1 MADVV
6 NISGEINGAEGDL
19 HKIQNSGQTNPNV
32 QVPAGSYKVSVAILH
47 HGKPG
52 NEYPIGQ
59 FLQRIYIFEDVEK
72 MGITGWIEMI
82 DPYNINPYYKTMTVE
97 DTTAFTLQTREM
109 FTSIAPRYDF
119 LNRLLSVGQDKYWR
133 QRAIDL
139 LDPMEN
145 ERILD
150 VATGTGDMVIEVA
163 KRNLSVQIFGIDF
176 SQRMLDLGRI
186 KIARNGYNQAVSL
199 QIGSGECLPFADES
213 FDGVICAFGIRNFGD
228 AQLGLREFFRVLKP
242 GGRVVVLEFSI
253 PQNQFLKTA
262 YEWYFNLIL
271 PKIGNIISGHS
282 NAYSYL
288 PESVANFPSQKK
300 FIKWIEKIGFKKVS
314 FSELTFGIVSIHRGY
329 KVSE

>member
-1 MADVV
+1 
-6 NISGEINGAEGDL
+6 
-19 HKIQNSGQTNPNV
+19 
-32 QVPAGSYKVSVAILH
+32 
-47 HGKPG
+47 
-52 NEYPIGQ
+52 
-59 FLQRIYIFEDVEK
+59 
-72 MGITGWIEMI
+72 
-82 DPYNINPYYKTMTVE
+82 MTVE

-213 FDGVICAFGIRNFGD
+213 FDGVICAFGIRNFAD
-228 AQLGLREFFRVLKP
+228 VQLGLREFFRVLKP
-242 GGRVVVLEFSI
+242 GGRIVVLEFSI

-271 PKIGNIISGHS
+271 PKIGNIISGHL

>member
-1 MADVV
+1 MLV
-6 NISGEINGAEGDL
+6 
-19 HKIQNSGQTNPNV
+19 
-32 QVPAGSYKVSVAILH
+32 Y
-47 HGKPG
+47 
-52 NEYPIGQ
+52 
-59 FLQRIYIFEDVEK
+59 
-72 MGITGWIEMI
+72 
-82 DPYNINPYYKTMTVE
+82 INPYYETMTVE
-97 DTTAFTLQTREM
+97 DTTALTLQTREM

-139 LDPMEN
+139 LDPMRN

-163 KRNLSVQIFGIDF
+163 KRNLSVRIFGIDF

-186 KIARNGYNQAVSL
+186 KIARNGYNQGVSL

-213 FDGVICAFGIRNFGD
+213 FDGVICAFGIRNFAD
-228 AQLGLREFFRVLKP
+228 VQLGLREFFRVLKP

-271 PKIGNIISGHS
+271 PKIGNIISGHL

>member
-1 MADVV
+1 
-6 NISGEINGAEGDL
+6 
-19 HKIQNSGQTNPNV
+19 
-32 QVPAGSYKVSVAILH
+32 
-47 HGKPG
+47 
-52 NEYPIGQ
+52 
-59 FLQRIYIFEDVEK
+59 
-72 MGITGWIEMI
+72 
-82 DPYNINPYYKTMTVE
+82 MTVE

-139 LDPMEN
+139 LDPMGN

-213 FDGVICAFGIRNFGD
+213 FDGVICAFGIRNFAD
-228 AQLGLREFFRVLKP
+228 VQLGLREFFRVLKP

>member
-1 MADVV
+1 MLV
-6 NISGEINGAEGDL
+6 
-19 HKIQNSGQTNPNV
+19 
-32 QVPAGSYKVSVAILH
+32 Y
-47 HGKPG
+47 
-52 NEYPIGQ
+52 
-59 FLQRIYIFEDVEK
+59 
-72 MGITGWIEMI
+72 
-82 DPYNINPYYKTMTVE
+82 INPYYKTMTVE
-97 DTTAFTLQTREM
+97 DTTALTLQTRKM

-139 LDPMEN
+139 LDPMGN

-150 VATGTGDMVIEVA
+150 VATGTGDVVIEVA
-163 KRNLSVQIFGIDF
+163 KRNLSVKIFGIDF

-213 FDGVICAFGIRNFGD
+213 FDGVICAFGIRNFAD
-228 AQLGLREFFRVLKP
+228 VQLGLREFFRVLKP
-242 GGRVVVLEFSI
+242 GGRVIVLEFSI

>member
-1 MADVV
+1 
-6 NISGEINGAEGDL
+6 
-19 HKIQNSGQTNPNV
+19 
-32 QVPAGSYKVSVAILH
+32 
-47 HGKPG
+47 
-52 NEYPIGQ
+52 
-59 FLQRIYIFEDVEK
+59 
-72 MGITGWIEMI
+72 
-82 DPYNINPYYKTMTVE
+82 MTVE

-139 LDPMEN
+139 LDPIRN

-186 KIARNGYNQAVSL
+186 KIAQNGYDQAVSL

-262 YEWYFNLIL
+262 YEWYFNHIL
-271 PKIGNIISGHS
+271 PKIGNIISGHL

>member
-1 MADVV
+1 MLV
-6 NISGEINGAEGDL
+6 
-19 HKIQNSGQTNPNV
+19 
-32 QVPAGSYKVSVAILH
+32 Y
-47 HGKPG
+47 
-52 NEYPIGQ
+52 
-59 FLQRIYIFEDVEK
+59 
-72 MGITGWIEMI
+72 
-82 DPYNINPYYKTMTVE
+82 INPYYKTMTVE
-97 DTTAFTLQTREM
+97 DTTALTLQTRKM

-139 LDPMEN
+139 LDPIGN

-213 FDGVICAFGIRNFGD
+213 FDGVICAFGIRNFAD
-228 AQLGLREFFRVLKP
+228 VQLGLREFFRVLKP
-242 GGRVVVLEFSI
+242 GGRVVVLEFSM

>member
-1 MADVV
+1 
-6 NISGEINGAEGDL
+6 
-19 HKIQNSGQTNPNV
+19 
-32 QVPAGSYKVSVAILH
+32 
-47 HGKPG
+47 
-52 NEYPIGQ
+52 
-59 FLQRIYIFEDVEK
+59 
-72 MGITGWIEMI
+72 
-82 DPYNINPYYKTMTVE
+82 
-97 DTTAFTLQTREM
+97 
-109 FTSIAPRYDF
+109 
-119 LNRLLSVGQDKYWR
+119 VGQDKYWR

-139 LDPMEN
+139 LDPMGN

-150 VATGTGDMVIEVA
+150 VATGTGDVVIEVA
-163 KRNLSVQIFGIDF
+163 KRNLSVKIFGIDF

-213 FDGVICAFGIRNFGD
+213 FDGVICAFGIRNFAD
-228 AQLGLREFFRVLKP
+228 VQLGLREFFRVLKP

>member
-1 MADVV
+1 M
-6 NISGEINGAEGDL
+6 S
-19 HKIQNSGQTNPNV
+19 
-32 QVPAGSYKVSVAILH
+32 
-47 HGKPG
+47 
-52 NEYPIGQ
+52 
-59 FLQRIYIFEDVEK
+59 
-72 MGITGWIEMI
+72 IE
-82 DPYNINPYYKTMTVE
+82 NN
-97 DTTAFTLQTREM
+97 TAFTLQTREM

-119 LNRLLSVGQDKYWR
+119 LNRLLSMGQDKYWR
-133 QRAIDL
+133 KRAIDL
-139 LDPMEN
+139 LEPIRH

-186 KIARNGYNQAVSL
+186 KIAQRGYNQAVSL

-213 FDGVICAFGIRNFGD
+213 FDGVICAFGIRNFAD
-228 AQLGLREFFRVLKP
+228 VQLGLREFFRVLKP

-271 PKIGNIISGHS
+271 PKIGNIISGHL

-329 KVSE
+329 KASE

>member
-1 MADVV
+1 
-6 NISGEINGAEGDL
+6 
-19 HKIQNSGQTNPNV
+19 
-32 QVPAGSYKVSVAILH
+32 
-47 HGKPG
+47 
-52 NEYPIGQ
+52 
-59 FLQRIYIFEDVEK
+59 
-72 MGITGWIEMI
+72 
-82 DPYNINPYYKTMTVE
+82 MTVE
-97 DTTAFTLQTREM
+97 DTTAFALQTREM

-139 LDPMEN
+139 LDPMRN

-213 FDGVICAFGIRNFGD
+213 FDGVICAFGIRNFAD
-228 AQLGLREFFRVLKP
+228 VQLGLREFFRVLKP

>member
-1 MADVV
+1 
-6 NISGEINGAEGDL
+6 
-19 HKIQNSGQTNPNV
+19 
-32 QVPAGSYKVSVAILH
+32 
-47 HGKPG
+47 
-52 NEYPIGQ
+52 
-59 FLQRIYIFEDVEK
+59 
-72 MGITGWIEMI
+72 
-82 DPYNINPYYKTMTVE
+82 MTVE

-139 LDPMEN
+139 LDPMEHA
-145 ERILD
+145 RILD

-213 FDGVICAFGIRNFGD
+213 FDGVICAFGIRNFAD
-228 AQLGLREFFRVLKP
+228 VQLGLREFFRVLKP

>member
-1 MADVV
+1 
-6 NISGEINGAEGDL
+6 
-19 HKIQNSGQTNPNV
+19 
-32 QVPAGSYKVSVAILH
+32 
-47 HGKPG
+47 
-52 NEYPIGQ
+52 
-59 FLQRIYIFEDVEK
+59 
-72 MGITGWIEMI
+72 
-82 DPYNINPYYKTMTVE
+82 MTVE

-213 FDGVICAFGIRNFGD
+213 FDGVICAFGIRNFAD
-228 AQLGLREFFRVLKP
+228 VQLGLREFFRVLKP

-262 YEWYFNLIL
+262 YEWYFNIIL
-271 PKIGNIISGHS
+271 PKIGNIISGHL

>member
-1 MADVV
+1 
-6 NISGEINGAEGDL
+6 
-19 HKIQNSGQTNPNV
+19 
-32 QVPAGSYKVSVAILH
+32 
-47 HGKPG
+47 
-52 NEYPIGQ
+52 
-59 FLQRIYIFEDVEK
+59 
-72 MGITGWIEMI
+72 
-82 DPYNINPYYKTMTVE
+82 MTVE

-139 LDPMEN
+139 LDPMGN

-186 KIARNGYNQAVSL
+186 KIARNDYNQAVSL

-213 FDGVICAFGIRNFGD
+213 FDGVICAFGIRNFAD
-228 AQLGLREFFRVLKP
+228 VQLGLREFFRVLKP

-262 YEWYFNLIL
+262 YEWYFNIIL
-271 PKIGNIISGHS
+271 PKIGNIISGHL

>member
-1 MADVV
+1 MLVY
-6 NISGEINGAEGDL
+6 INL
-19 HKIQNSGQTNPNV
+19 H
-32 QVPAGSYKVSVAILH
+32 
-47 HGKPG
+47 
-52 NEYPIGQ
+52 
-59 FLQRIYIFEDVEK
+59 
-72 MGITGWIEMI
+72 
-82 DPYNINPYYKTMTVE
+82 YKTMTVE
-97 DTTAFTLQTREM
+97 DTTALTLQTRKM

-139 LDPMEN
+139 LDPMGN

-213 FDGVICAFGIRNFGD
+213 FDGVICAFGIRNFAD
-228 AQLGLREFFRVLKP
+228 VQLGLREFFRVLKP

>member
-1 MADVV
+1 
-6 NISGEINGAEGDL
+6 
-19 HKIQNSGQTNPNV
+19 
-32 QVPAGSYKVSVAILH
+32 
-47 HGKPG
+47 
-52 NEYPIGQ
+52 
-59 FLQRIYIFEDVEK
+59 
-72 MGITGWIEMI
+72 
-82 DPYNINPYYKTMTVE
+82 MTVE

-139 LDPMEN
+139 LDPIGN

-199 QIGSGECLPFADES
+199 QIGSGECLPFADEI
-213 FDGVICAFGIRNFGD
+213 FDGVICAFGIRNFAD
-228 AQLGLREFFRVLKP
+228 VQLGLREFFRVLKP

>member
-1 MADVV
+1 
-6 NISGEINGAEGDL
+6 
-19 HKIQNSGQTNPNV
+19 
-32 QVPAGSYKVSVAILH
+32 
-47 HGKPG
+47 
-52 NEYPIGQ
+52 
-59 FLQRIYIFEDVEK
+59 
-72 MGITGWIEMI
+72 
-82 DPYNINPYYKTMTVE
+82 MTVE

-186 KIARNGYNQAVSL
+186 KIAQNGYNQAVSL

-213 FDGVICAFGIRNFGD
+213 FDGVICAFGIRNFAD
-228 AQLGLREFFRVLKP
+228 VQLGLREFFRVLKP

>member
-1 MADVV
+1 
-6 NISGEINGAEGDL
+6 
-19 HKIQNSGQTNPNV
+19 
-32 QVPAGSYKVSVAILH
+32 
-47 HGKPG
+47 
-52 NEYPIGQ
+52 
-59 FLQRIYIFEDVEK
+59 
-72 MGITGWIEMI
+72 
-82 DPYNINPYYKTMTVE
+82 MTVE
-97 DTTAFTLQTREM
+97 DTTALTLQTRKM

-163 KRNLSVQIFGIDF
+163 KRNLSVRIFGIDF

-213 FDGVICAFGIRNFGD
+213 FDGVICAFGIRNFAD
-228 AQLGLREFFRVLKP
+228 VQLGLREFFRVLKP

>member
-1 MADVV
+1 MLVY
-6 NISGEINGAEGDL
+6 INL
-19 HKIQNSGQTNPNV
+19 H
-32 QVPAGSYKVSVAILH
+32 
-47 HGKPG
+47 
-52 NEYPIGQ
+52 
-59 FLQRIYIFEDVEK
+59 
-72 MGITGWIEMI
+72 
-82 DPYNINPYYKTMTVE
+82 YKTMTVE
-97 DTTAFTLQTREM
+97 DTTALTLQTRKM

-163 KRNLSVQIFGIDF
+163 KRNLSVRIFGIDF

-186 KIARNGYNQAVSL
+186 KIAQRGYNQAVSL

-271 PKIGNIISGHS
+271 PKIGNIISGHL

-300 FIKWIEKIGFKKVS
+300 IIKWIEKIGFKKVS
-314 FSELTFGIVSIHRGY
+314 FSELTFGIASIHRGY
-329 KVSE
+329 KVSK

>member
-1 MADVV
+1 MLVY
-6 NISGEINGAEGDL
+6 INL
-19 HKIQNSGQTNPNV
+19 H
-32 QVPAGSYKVSVAILH
+32 
-47 HGKPG
+47 
-52 NEYPIGQ
+52 
-59 FLQRIYIFEDVEK
+59 
-72 MGITGWIEMI
+72 
-82 DPYNINPYYKTMTVE
+82 YKTMTVE
-97 DTTAFTLQTREM
+97 DTTAFTLQIREM

-163 KRNLSVQIFGIDF
+163 KRNLSVRIFGIDF

-213 FDGVICAFGIRNFGD
+213 FDGVICAFGIRNFAD
-228 AQLGLREFFRVLKP
+228 VQLGLREFFRVLKP

-262 YEWYFNLIL
+262 YEWYFNIIL
-271 PKIGNIISGHS
+271 PKIGNIISGHL